1 MTMSWTNDS
10 MRAALGS
17 SARGMHSSLSPAGK
31 RMRPAPQSALARS
44 MRSRDDDT
52 KLHSRER
59 GPAGSPPSTMRRV
72 ARAASNE
79 GGAPGV
85 NISIWPASKLREQS
99 GRWLEAQV
107 PDVRLK
113 IERPT
118 LAELSTWDADPRVRG
133 VEFRLP
139 LTGVW
144 MGYETPVEG
153 EDPRATLSIQ
163 RGF

>member
-1 MTMSWTNDS
+1 MFGKWAIWILGGAGLL
-10 MRAALGS
+10 AAAEPG
-17 SARGMHSSLSPAGK
+17 AAQMAPAADP
-31 RMRPAPQSALARS
+31 PAPLLTLNSTALR
-44 MRSRDDDT
+44 
-52 KLHSRER
+52 
-59 GPAGSPPSTMRRV
+59 AGMDR
-72 ARAASNE
+72 
-79 GGAPGV
+79 
-85 NISIWPASKLREQS
+85 LRLSWLYPEQ
-99 GRWLEAQV
+99 A

-118 LAELSTWDADPRVRG
+118 LADLSTLDADPRVRG

-139 LTGVW
+139 LTEIW

>member
-1 MTMSWTNDS
+1 MLGKRTIWTWGGALLVGVAL
-10 MRAALGS
+10 AADPPTS
-17 SARGMHSSLSPAGK
+17 SAPLLTLGTPALRTGMERLRLSWLYP
-31 RMRPAPQSALARS
+31 
-44 MRSRDDDT
+44 
-52 KLHSRER
+52 
-59 GPAGSPPSTMRRV
+59 
-72 ARAASNE
+72 E
-79 GGAPGV
+79 G
-85 NISIWPASKLREQS
+85 I
-99 GRWLEAQV
+99 

-118 LAELSTWDADPRVRG
+118 LAEISSWDVDPQVRG

>member
-1 MTMSWTNDS
+1 MF
-10 MRAALGS
+10 
-17 SARGMHSSLSPAGK
+17 GK
-31 RMRPAPQSALARS
+31 WSIWAW
-44 MRSRDDDT
+44 
-52 KLHSRER
+52 
-59 GPAGSPPSTMRRV
+59 
-72 ARAASNE
+72 
-79 GGAPGV
+79 GGAVLLAAGTGAAQTGAAAAESAPLLTLGT
-85 NISIWPASKLREQS
+85 PALRAGMERLS
-99 GRWLEAQV
+99 LAWLYPERA

-118 LAELSTWDADPRVRG
+118 FAELSTLDADPRVRG

-144 MGYETPVEG
+144 MGYETPAEG

>member
-1 MTMSWTNDS
+1 MI
-10 MRAALGS
+10 
-17 SARGMHSSLSPAGK
+17 GK
-31 RMRPAPQSALARS
+31 RAIAIWCGAL
-44 MRSRDDDT
+44 
-52 KLHSRER
+52 LL
-59 GPAGSPPSTMRRV
+59 
-72 ARAASNE
+72 AA
-79 GGAPGV
+79 AA
-85 NISIWPASKLREQS
+85 PASEPTAAPLLTLSTPALRAGMERLS
-99 GRWLEAQV
+99 LAWLYPAQA

-139 LTGVW
+139 QTGIW
-144 MGYETPVEG
+144 MGYETPLEG

>member
-1 MTMSWTNDS
+1 ME
-10 MRAALGS
+10 RL
-17 SARGMHSSLSPAGK
+17 SLA
-31 RMRPAPQSALARS
+31 
-44 MRSRDDDT
+44 
-52 KLHSRER
+52 
-59 GPAGSPPSTMRRV
+59 
-72 ARAASNE
+72 
-79 GGAPGV
+79 
-85 NISIWPASKLREQS
+85 
-99 GRWLEAQV
+99 WLYPAQV

>member
-1 MTMSWTNDS
+1 MVG
-10 MRAALGS
+10 MRSIWIWSGAAVLVAAA
-17 SARGMHSSLSPAGK
+17 ARGTD
-31 RMRPAPQSALARS
+31 PAP
-44 MRSRDDDT
+44 
-52 KLHSRER
+52 
-59 GPAGSPPSTMRRV
+59 
-72 ARAASNE
+72 AAS
-79 GGAPGV
+79 APAPLLTL
-85 NISIWPASKLREQS
+85 STPALRAGMERLSLAWLYPEQ
-99 GRWLEAQV
+99 A

-139 LTGVW
+139 QTGIW
-144 MGYETPVEG
+144 MGYETSMEG

>member
-1 MTMSWTNDS
+1 MIG
-10 MRAALGS
+10 MRSIWIWGGAAILAAAA
-17 SARGMHSSLSPAGK
+17 ARGSDPAPAAASPAPLLTLST
-31 RMRPAPQSALARS
+31 PALRAGMERLSLA
-44 MRSRDDDT
+44 
-52 KLHSRER
+52 
-59 GPAGSPPSTMRRV
+59 
-72 ARAASNE
+72 
-79 GGAPGV
+79 
-85 NISIWPASKLREQS
+85 
-99 GRWLEAQV
+99 WLYPAQV

>member
-1 MTMSWTNDS
+1 MIRKRAIWIWSGALVLAA
-10 MRAALGS
+10 AALAAEPAAAPPPLLTLS
-17 SARGMHSSLSPAGK
+17 TPALRAGMERLH
-31 RMRPAPQSALARS
+31 LA
-44 MRSRDDDT
+44 
-52 KLHSRER
+52 
-59 GPAGSPPSTMRRV
+59 
-72 ARAASNE
+72 
-79 GGAPGV
+79 
-85 NISIWPASKLREQS
+85 
-99 GRWLEAQV
+99 WLYPEHV

-139 LTGVW
+139 LTGIW
-144 MGYETPVEG
+144 MGYEAPVEG